1 MNKELARFAKKGRP
15 ERSAIRDNIG
25 KLLKEHGPSDG
36 YSLYKRYIGNFPK
49 VTMRSIYYHLKK
61 GVELELFRIKEILKD
76 RGSHSWG
83 NYSEKIIYD
92 INKSKDN

>member
-1 MNKELARFAKKGRP
+1 MNEEIIRFAKKGRP
-15 ERSAIRDNIG
+15 EKSVIRDNI
-25 KLLKEHGPSDG
+25 KTLLKEYGPSDG
-36 YSLYKRYIGNFPK
+36 YSLYKVYIEKYPK

-83 NYSEKIIYD
+83 NYSEKIIYE
-92 INKSKDN
+92 ISE